1 MVFLFDLS
9 SEFNLLWVNLCVFL
23 CSYHLRDIVVG
34 KIYFLLVRL
43 KIICMELQL
52 LKKEIGDSGTKRLFF
67 SA

>member
-1 MVFLFDLS
+1 M
-9 SEFNLLWVNLCVFL
+9 CFL

-52 LKKEIGDSGTKRLFF
+52 LKKEIGGSGTKRLFF
-67 SA
+67 FCIV